1 MSLFTFV
8 ILPSIDVITGLI
20 FTNCLFLLPSYCL
33 FMSRYRRKSS
43 KSTIQTNKLESG
55 IEEPDGQFLYYFY
68 LTALVLQVVALL
80 AWPLVLFLH
89 NTYNF
94 TPLHGLLTP
103 RDETAW
109 LWILPLSGALISL
122 GFWENF
128 ITENSNIKLLRT
140 LGRIKSLSVVNKNA
154 VYLYVSVWKCLL
166 YFAML
171 LLIQAFAALY
181 HEGNIKASWRTVA
194 LLFTSFREA
203 FSSHKI
209 DLIRENSLV
218 DSMHLYSFY

>member
-1 MSLFTFV
+1 MSLFTYV
-8 ILPSIDVITGLI
+8 VLPSIDVITGLI

-43 KSTIQTNKLESG
+43 KSKIQTNKLESG
-55 IEEPDGQFLYYFY
+55 SEEPDADFLYYFY

-89 NTYNF
+89 DKYNF
-94 TPLHGLLTP
+94 TPLHGLTTP

-128 ITENSNIKLLRT
+128 TTENSNVKFLRT
-140 LGRIKSLSVVNKNA
+140 LGKIKSLSVVNKNA
-154 VYLYVSVWKCLL
+154 VYLYVSVWKCIL

-181 HEGNIKASWRTVA
+181 HEGNINSSWRTIG
-194 LLFTSFREA
+194 LLFTSFKEA
-203 FSSHKI
+203 FSTHQI

-218 DSMHLYSFY
+218 DSMQLCS